1 MQPTRLNLFA
11 VAAVVLLSSTLP
23 GLAQPGAD
31 YPTKPIKLILPAA
44 AGGPTDVP
52 ARLASQILQT
62 RLGQP
67 VVIENR
73 PGAGG
78 ALGAR
83 VVATAAPDG
92 YTLLVGNTSV
102 LSVIPAVSA
111 SAGYDPV
118 KNFAPIVRMT
128 ESFQILVVNADS
140 PWKTLGQFV
149 DDAKTNPGKINY
161 AHTGAGGLPHL
172 VGELFMLRSGAK
184 MTGVPYRSGGE
195 LVTAVLAKAVDT
207 TIEGIAI
214 TRSLILDGKLRA
226 LGGQSKT
233 RTPLLPDMPT
243 MAEAGVLERRSQHVL
258 RSRRPRRHAA
268 RHHQEDQRCDE
279 PGPRHRRDAEDHH
292 RPRQR
297 SKAEYA
303 GGVRRLHRR
312 AKQDLDRGRQSRGRA
327 GELNPRHD
335 MHHTRRHILTGA
347 GAACWC
353 RMESVALPRTTIPT
367 KRSG

>member
-1 MQPTRLNLFA
+1 MHLTRRHMLAVA
-11 VAAVVLLSSTLP
+11 VAALLSSHRRCS
-23 GLAQPGAD
+23 AQAADD
-31 YPTKPIKLILPAA
+31 YPNKPIKLILPAA

-52 ARLASQILQT
+52 ARLASQILQPK
-62 RLGQP
+62 LGQP

-102 LSVIPAVSA
+102 LAVIPAVSA

-118 KNFAPIVRMT
+118 KNFVPIVRMT
-128 ESFQILVVNADS
+128 ESFQILVVNADL
-140 PWKTLGQFV
+140 PWKTLKEFV
-149 DDAKTNPGKINY
+149 DYCKANPGKINY

-172 VGELFMLRSGAK
+172 VGELFMLRSGCK

-195 LVTAVLAKAVDT
+195 LVTAVLSKAVDT

-226 LGGQSKT
+226 LGGQNKT

-243 MAEAGVLERRSQHVL
+243 MAEAGVPGAEANTFYGLVAPAGTPPAIIKKLNEAMNQGLATEEMQKTITGLGSE
-258 RSRRPRRHAA
+258 SKPNSPEEFAA
-268 RHHQEDQRCDE
+268 YIAAQNKIWIEV
-279 PGPRHRRDAEDHH
+279 G
-292 RPRQR
+292 
-297 SKAEYA
+297 KAA
-303 GGVRRLHRR
+303 GV
-312 AKQDLDRGRQSRGRA
+312 KID
-327 GELNPRHD
+327 
-335 MHHTRRHILTGA
+335 
-347 GAACWC
+347 
-353 RMESVALPRTTIPT
+353 
-367 KRSG
+367 

>member
-1 MQPTRLNLFA
+1 MQPIRRNVFAIAA
-11 VAAVVLLSSTLP
+11 VALLSSTSP
-23 GLAQPGAD
+23 GLAQPAAD

-52 ARLASQILQT
+52 ARLASQILQA

-128 ESFQILVVNADS
+128 ESFQILVVNAES

-149 DDAKTNPGKINY
+149 DDARANPGKINY

-195 LVTAVLAKAVDT
+195 SVTAVLAKAVDT
-207 TIEGIAI
+207 TIESISI

-226 LGGQSKT
+226 LGGQNKT

-243 MAEAGVLERRSQHVL
+243 MAEAGVPNAEANTFYGLVAPAGTPAGIIKKISDAMNQGLATEEMQKTITGLGSEAK
-258 RSRRPRRHAA
+258 PNTPEEFAA
-268 RHHQEDQRCDE
+268 YIAAQNRIWIEV
-279 PGPRHRRDAEDHH
+279 G
-292 RPRQR
+292 
-297 SKAEYA
+297 KAA
-303 GGVRRLHRR
+303 GV
-312 AKQDLDRGRQSRGRA
+312 QV
-327 GELNPRHD
+327 N
-335 MHHTRRHILTGA
+335 
-347 GAACWC
+347 
-353 RMESVALPRTTIPT
+353 
-367 KRSG
+367 

>member
-1 MQPTRLNLFA
+1 MQPIRRNVFAIAA
-11 VAAVVLLSSTLP
+11 VALLSSTSP
-23 GLAQPGAD
+23 GLAQPAAD

-52 ARLASQILQT
+52 ARLASQILQA

-128 ESFQILVVNADS
+128 ESFQILVVNAES

-149 DDAKTNPGKINY
+149 DDARANPGKINY

-195 LVTAVLAKAVDT
+195 SVTAVLAKAVDT
-207 TIEGIAI
+207 TIESISI

-226 LGGQSKT
+226 LGGQNKT

-243 MAEAGVLERRSQHVL
+243 MAEAGVPNAEANTFYGLVAPAGTPPGIIKKISDAMNQGLATEEMQKTITGLGSEAK
-258 RSRRPRRHAA
+258 PNTPEEFAA
-268 RHHQEDQRCDE
+268 YIAAQNRIWIEV
-279 PGPRHRRDAEDHH
+279 G
-292 RPRQR
+292 
-297 SKAEYA
+297 KAA
-303 GGVRRLHRR
+303 GV
-312 AKQDLDRGRQSRGRA
+312 QV
-327 GELNPRHD
+327 N
-335 MHHTRRHILTGA
+335 
-347 GAACWC
+347 
-353 RMESVALPRTTIPT
+353 
-367 KRSG
+367 

>member
-1 MQPTRLNLFA
+1 MQPTRLNLFV

-31 YPTKPIKLILPAA
+31 YPTKPIRLILPAA

-140 PWKTLGQFV
+140 PWKTLLHFV

-195 LVTAVLAKAVDT
+195 SVTAVLAKAVDT

-226 LGGQSKT
+226 LGGQSKA

-243 MAEAGVLERRSQHVL
+243 MAEAGVSNAEANTFYGLVAPAGTPPGIIKKISDAMNQGLATEEMQKTITGLGSEAK
-258 RSRRPRRHAA
+258 PNTPEEFAA
-268 RHHQEDQRCDE
+268 YI
-279 PGPRHRRDAEDHH
+279 DAQNKIWIEVG
-292 RPRQR
+292 
-297 SKAEYA
+297 KAA
-303 GGVRRLHRR
+303 GV
-312 AKQDLDRGRQSRGRA
+312 QV
-327 GELNPRHD
+327 N
-335 MHHTRRHILTGA
+335 
-347 GAACWC
+347 
-353 RMESVALPRTTIPT
+353 
-367 KRSG
+367 